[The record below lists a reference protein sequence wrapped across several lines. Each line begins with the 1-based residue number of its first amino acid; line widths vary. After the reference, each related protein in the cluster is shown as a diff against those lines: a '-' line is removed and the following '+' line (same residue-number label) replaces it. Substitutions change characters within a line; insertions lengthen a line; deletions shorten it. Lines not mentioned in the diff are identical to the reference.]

1 MQNFIERIQ
10 VERKIKGLNQKDI
23 ADKLGTTQQ
32 YYGQYE
38 IGKRQLTFERA
49 IQIADILNVSLDYIA
64 GFIDEPKPL
73 REEKQ

>member
-32 YYGQYE
+32 YYVQYE